1 MLGEYILAIIS
12 MFVGVL
18 GKIIYD
24 KYRDYNKRKKF
35 EDNWKGK
42 MRPLIDEFNELKN
55 KLESINN
62 NADKLTYNNI
72 NELIRKAIRITELL
86 KEIQDE
92 DIINAIN
99 KDKKIDFYFKRLQE
113 CKIED
118 KIKYKVLDISPLLR
132 YELIKGDINSEIEAI
147 IPAQSKELTKLLRD
161 FSSKYQNIKIKDT
174 ITDNDISKAF
184 PQLMMLVK
192 QNKRKYCNLYKGL
205 NFIISIQEAT
215 NNKNKYDLEI
225 KYTHESYQRII
236 ALYENWFD
244 KLTQNVHE
252 QLSHPTP
259 NTRGGNQKIL
269 EKIDK
274 MILPEIPHYIID
286 IMERNHINI
295 CAEHY
300 ESNYNIK
307 DN

>member
-1 MLGEYILAIIS
+1 MLGEYILPIIS

-18 GKIIYD
+18 DKIIYD
-24 KYRDYNKRKKF
+24 KYRDYKKRKEL
-35 EDNWKGK
+35 EDK
-42 MRPLIDEFNELKN
+42 MQPLINKYDKLRN
-55 KLESINN
+55 KLESIKNN
-62 NADKLTYNNI
+62 TDKLTYDNI
-72 NELIRKAIRITELL
+72 NELIMEAIQITELL

-99 KDKKIDFYFKRLQE
+99 KDIMTKFYFERLQE
-113 CKIED
+113 CEIED

-132 YELIKGDINSEIEAI
+132 YELIKGDINSEMGKMISD
-147 IPAQSKELTKLLRD
+147 QSKELTRLLRA
-161 FSSKYQNIKIKDT
+161 FSSRHSDIIIKDT
-174 ITDNDISKAF
+174 ITDSDISRAISQIMQIIKD
-184 PQLMMLVK
+184 
-192 QNKRKYCNLYKGL
+192 NKRKYSNLYKGL
-205 NFIISIQEAT
+205 NFIMSIQEAT
-215 NNKNKYDLEI
+215 NNKYDLEI

-236 ALYENWFD
+236 ALYENWFY
-244 KLTQNVHE
+244 KLTQNIHE
-252 QLSHPTP
+252 QLSHPTSY
-259 NTRGGNQKIL
+259 TRGGNQKIL

-274 MILPEIPHYIID
+274 VILPEMPHGIID